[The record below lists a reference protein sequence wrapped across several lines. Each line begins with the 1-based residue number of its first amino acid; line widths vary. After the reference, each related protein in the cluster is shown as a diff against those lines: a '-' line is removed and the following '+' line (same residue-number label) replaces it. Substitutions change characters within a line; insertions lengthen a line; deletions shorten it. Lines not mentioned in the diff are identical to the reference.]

1 MFSHMNILQ
10 RVKSLNIV
18 WYQQL
23 LFSFLIN
30 SAELDIQKKNWNL
43 IGKFPLS
50 ASSKKSLK
58 IDYAVFTIPQRKRL
72 EKRDN

>member
-30 SAELDIQKKNWNL
+30 SEELDIQKR
-43 IGKFPLS
+43 IE
-50 ASSKKSLK
+50 
-58 IDYAVFTIPQRKRL
+58 I
-72 EKRDN
+72 